1 MFWEYQGQL
10 AVREGNWKLILNGK
24 LDFDREGPDR
34 IHLSDLS
41 KDPGERANLAGQY
54 PELVER

>member
-1 MFWEYQGQL
+1 M
-10 AVREGNWKLILNGK
+10 NGK